1 MNKPVEPSVKRDA
14 FNCPTC
20 DAYAAQDWHLV
31 ATDGRNQL
39 IEIASPETV
48 DRIRRNAAVSANLK
62 PALMAFQEQLMRG
75 RPVLKREPDFPV
87 MMELHNVFVSR
98 CHRCDQIAIWVYDK
112 LIYPSKQAAV
122 VPNADLD
129 PEIQDDFNEARQ
141 IVHLSPRGAAALLR
155 LALQK
160 LCAQLGE
167 PNKKIDT
174 AIANL
179 VARGLDPTLQK
190 ALDSVR
196 VIGNE
201 AVHPGELDLRDDKE
215 TALLLFDLLNLI
227 AEQMLTRP
235 KAVQGLYDR
244 IPQAK
249 RDGIDAR
256 DAAALKAATES
267 KGS

>member
-1 MNKPVEPSVKRDA
+1 MNKPVEPSVKLDA
-14 FNCPTC
+14 FNCPHC
-20 DAYAAQDWHLV
+20 EAYAAQDWHLV
-31 ATDGRNQL
+31 ATDSRNQL
-39 IEIASPETV
+39 IEIASYVTINNIRNSTV
-48 DRIRRNAAVSANLK
+48 ISGHLK
-62 PALMAFQEQLMRG
+62 PGQMAFQEQLMLG
-75 RPVLKREPDFPV
+75 KPIMKRHTDFPAA
-87 MMELHNVFVSR
+87 MELHNVFVSR
-98 CHRCDQIAIWVYDK
+98 CHRCWQVAIWIYDK

-122 VPNADLD
+122 APNADLS

-160 LCAQLGE
+160 LCVQLGE
-167 PNKKIDT
+167 SGKDINKD
-174 AIANL
+174 IASL
-179 VARGLDPTLQK
+179 VSKGLDPMLQK

-201 AVHPGELDLRDDKE
+201 SVHPGELDLRDDKE
-215 TALLLFDLLNLI
+215 TALLLFDLINLI
-227 AEQMLTRP
+227 AEQMITRP
-235 KAVQGLYDR
+235 KAVQDVYDR

-256 DAAALKAATES
+256 DAVALKQAAEN